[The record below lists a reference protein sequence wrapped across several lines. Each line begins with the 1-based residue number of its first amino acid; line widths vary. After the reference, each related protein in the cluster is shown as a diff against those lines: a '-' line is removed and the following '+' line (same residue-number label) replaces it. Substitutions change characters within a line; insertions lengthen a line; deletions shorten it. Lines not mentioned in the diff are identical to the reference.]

1 MLVPR
6 MNKVQFRKI
15 GAIEVPG
22 RVKSLRNSNTG
33 KTHCYLYKGMVPI
46 RFSYDSEA
54 GLNHVEIYPEG
65 IAVIPQGRVIGIPF
79 PAYLKERLN
88 LSWQDFAKAAMVHD
102 IFKFRG
108 VKEVNTDRL
117 QEALETAYT
126 EIYHILKGLRY
137 EVHFC

>member
-22 RVKSLRNSNTG
+22 VKALRNNG
-33 KTHCYLYKGMVPI
+33 KLLKTHCYLYKGMVPI

-54 GLNHVEIYPEG
+54 ELNHVEIYPEG
-65 IAVIPQGRVIGIPF
+65 IAVIPRGRVTGIPF

-88 LSWQDFAKAAMVHD
+88 LSWQDFAKAAMVHV
-102 IFKFRG
+102 IAKFRS

-117 QEALETAYT
+117 QEALEAAYT